1 MESYFVRTLGMHR
14 VYNSAFM
21 HMMMKEENEKYK
33 DLLKNTLEYNPE
45 ILKRY
50 VNFMSNP
57 DEETAVNQFGKG
69 DKYLGVAVMMATL
82 PGLPMFGHGQVEG
95 YSEKYGMEYKQAYY
109 DEPVDEHLVWRHQKE
124 LFPLLKMRHLFSQA
138 ENFELYDFIDENNA
152 INNNVFA
159 FSNKL
164 DSEIALVLYNNSYS
178 QASGSIKYSCLKAS
192 ANNKAGST
200 NPRKISIVL
209 DFKPLSGYF
218 YIYTDHRT
226 QLQYLISGKEIS
238 RNGFNIHLF
247 GYQYRVCYNF
257 VEIYD
262 ASGRYMHLYNHLNG
276 KGISSVEEAIK
287 EMDLIPLHS
296 SVENLFSLDNLE
308 KFRNYLLNSSKT
320 KKKRQDEIKIPPAI
334 ITAYENVVI
343 EINKVED
350 REIDSGQ
357 KVENFISSMSTIR
370 SFYQFWIK
378 INKRKNVTKW
388 MKRINLELPV
398 NDQLEFGT
406 DLLLLFLNIALNH
419 ALPQKKGNRIIV
431 NEIFNN
437 LMLSKVINN
446 LSANLDDG
454 ENYHPKTEL
463 VENLLIY
470 NLIFNDKLKTGK
482 KKKSI
487 KKTESKT
494 QNYLTKLP
502 VSVLLDNNIVL
513 KFLHVNEYEGITYF
527 NKERFQLLLKWV
539 LLISVLTNFNTFKK
553 NLLKEKASKKES
565 LEVASS
571 GKNFEREFLSNTKEI
586 FSTVANLTTRAEDL
600 SFDLTR
606 LKKELKRKEKSK

>member
-1 MESYFVRTLGMHR
+1 
-14 VYNSAFM
+14 
-21 HMMMKEENEKYK
+21 MKEENEKYK

-109 DEPVDEHLVWRHQKE
+109 DEPIDEHLVWRHQKE

-138 ENFELYDFIDENNA
+138 ENFELYDFIDENNEV
-152 INNNVFA
+152 NNNVFA

-192 ANNKAGST
+192 ANNKGGST

-209 DFKPLSGYF
+209 GFKPLSGYF

-296 SVENLFSLDNLE
+296 SVDNLFSLDNLE

-320 KKKRQDEIKIPPAI
+320 KKKRQDEIEIPPAI

-350 REIDSGQ
+350 REIVSSQ
-357 KVENFISSMSTIR
+357 KVEKFISSMSTIR
-370 SFYQFWIK
+370 SFYQFWIR

-388 MKRINLELPV
+388 MNGINLELPV

-406 DLLLLFLNIALNH
+406 NLLILFFYVALNQ
-419 ALPQKKGNRIIV
+419 ALPKKKADKNST
-431 NEIFNN
+431 NEIFNEV
-437 LMLSKVINN
+437 MLSKVINN
-446 LSANLDDG
+446 LLSNLNED
-454 ENYHPKTEL
+454 ENYNQKTEL
-463 VENLLIY
+463 VENLFFY
-470 NLIFNDKLKTGK
+470 HLIFKDKLKTGK
-482 KKKSI
+482 KLKSKK
-487 KKTESKT
+487 KKEGKT
-494 QNYLTKLP
+494 QNYLSKLP

-539 LLISVLTNFNTFKK
+539 LLISVQTNYSV
-553 NLLKEKASKKES
+553 LEKSFVEEKTNKRKS
-565 LEVASS
+565 LGAKPSRQD
-571 GKNFEREFLSNTKEI
+571 FERKLIRSTKEI
-586 FSTVANLTTRAEDL
+586 FTTVSYLSILAEEL
-600 SFDLTR
+600 SFDLTK